1 MLPGSAERIFNMA
14 EAQQRH
20 QHGIDRMVARA
31 ALINQRMGILCAS
44 VVTLGSLSAATY
56 LLATGK
62 PVTGLIALLVP
73 LTGLASLFVTSLN
86 RRSRP
91 RKNNSQDDG

>member
-1 MLPGSAERIFNMA
+1 MLRGSAERIFNMA
-14 EAQQRH
+14 EAQQKH
-20 QHGIDRMVARA
+20 QHGMDRMVARG
-31 ALINQRMGILCAS
+31 ALINQRMGTLCAS

-62 PVTGLIALLVP
+62 PVTGLITLLVP

-86 RRSRP
+86 RRSQP
-91 RKNNSQDDG
+91 RKNDSEDHG

>member
-1 MLPGSAERIFNMA
+1 MLQGSAERIFNMA
-14 EAQQRH
+14 EAQQKH
-20 QHGIDRMVARA
+20 QHGMDRMVARG

-56 LLATGK
+56 LLTTGK

-73 LTGLASLFVTSLN
+73 LTGLASLFVTTLS
-86 RRSRP
+86 RRGRT
-91 RKNNSQDDG
+91 RKNDSEDDG